1 VTTRTKRFLEMEA
14 NEQREFLAEELADWT
29 DAGFWPTPR
38 AKTFHRRAKIL
49 ARSVGMSH
57 AELLDVLRADA
68 EALRD
73 ERVAGGP
80 T

>member
-1 VTTRTKRFLEMEA
+1 MEA

-49 ARSVGMSH
+49 AALVGMTH

-68 EALRD
+68 EAILEARAATP
-73 ERVAGGP
+73 RSP

>member
-1 VTTRTKRFLEMEA
+1 MTRTKRFFEMDA
-14 NEQREFLAEELADWT
+14 GEQREFLAEELADWT

-49 ARSVGMSH
+49 ARSVGMTH
-57 AELLDVLRADA
+57 AELLDVLRCDADA
-68 EALRD
+68 LLD
-73 ERVAGGP
+73 ERRAGGP